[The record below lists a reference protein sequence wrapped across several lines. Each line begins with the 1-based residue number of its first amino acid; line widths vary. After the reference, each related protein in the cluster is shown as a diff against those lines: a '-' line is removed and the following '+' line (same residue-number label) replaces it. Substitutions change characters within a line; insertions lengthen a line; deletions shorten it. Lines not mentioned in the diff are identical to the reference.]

1 MNFWKDYRSF
11 NEAMKA
17 LDKMRPDPSVS
28 DLMQD
33 QIAIA
38 IAKMSVATV
47 AEVLEAYEQLRS
59 WDDVI
64 VAAELTYEG
73 WKMGDSVTHIIQQRR
88 LADRLEEAGR
98 NGAKA
103 GILLREIAVA
113 CMKLADESDGE

>member
-38 IAKMSVATV
+38 IAKMSVAT
-47 AEVLEAYEQLRS
+47 AFEVHEAYDRLGS
-59 WDDVI
+59 WDEVI
-64 VAAELTYEG
+64 VAAEKTCEG
-73 WKMGDSVTHIIQQRR
+73 WSMFVAVGDILKTR
-88 LADRLEEAGR
+88 LADRIDEAGR
-98 NGAKA
+98 KGAKA